1 MRHLAGGCTLVPS
14 QTGVL
19 GAFGSLLAAVA
30 DLASRGAWLRLKM
43 CKNDSCHA
51 GFFDKTRNSS
61 GLYCGTACGTQM
73 SQRAYRSRL
82 KNA

>member
-1 MRHLAGGCTLVPS
+1 
-14 QTGVL
+14 VL

-61 GLYCGTACGTQM
+61 GLYCGTQV
-73 SQRAYRSRL
+73 SQRAYRSRV
-82 KNA
+82 KNG